1 MRGISKEKAD
11 QNAIRYRGIY
21 EKWQTEESITLE
33 QLGKEHEV
41 TKQRMWQIITRCKL
55 GNGDYYYGVNVAR
68 DKWSELYSTY
78 RDKKQTRLAFNE
90 WLENNQI
97 KLIGNNKTTAPHTG
111 WDLL

>member
-55 GNGDYYYGVNVAR
+55 GNGDYYYGVNV
-68 DKWSELYSTY
+68 DK
-78 RDKKQTRLAFNE
+78 DKKQTRLAFNE

>member
-55 GNGDYYYGVNVAR
+55 GNGLN
-68 DKWSELYSTY
+68 ST
-78 RDKKQTRLAFNE
+78 LP
-90 WLENNQI
+90 I
-97 KLIGNNKTTAPHTG
+97 KIKNKL
-111 WDLL
+111 DLHVMNG